1 MSTNPPP
8 SPYLLT
14 FNSTTVTRWLLVI
27 VGSLLAIHLLLQY
40 DRFTSE
46 RTPWEIQQLFDL
58 DEEQSVPNWYSSAA
72 LGFAALLA
80 AGIASRVRRLALAD
94 AARWGAVAWVLFY
107 LCFDEVAGVHE
118 TVNSLSTIAWTIPF
132 GLLALVIGAWML
144 PWVMRLPVAT
154 RNGFIF
160 SGVLY
165 VMGAVG
171 IELLTSQFFDESNK
185 RQFSYALY
193 TVAEEGLEMLGAVL
207 TIRTLLRHMEAES
220 GEATLGL
227 RAGS

>member
-8 SPYLLT
+8 TPYLLT
-14 FNSTTVTRWLLVI
+14 FNSATVTRMLLVI
-27 VGSLLAIHLLLQY
+27 VGALLAIHLLLQY
-40 DRFTSE
+40 DRFTAQ

-80 AGIASRVRRLALAD
+80 AGIASRARRLTLAD
-94 AARWGAVAWVLFY
+94 ASRWGAVSWILLY
-107 LCFDEVAGVHE
+107 LCFDEVAGLHE
-118 TVNSLSTIAWTIPF
+118 TVNSLSPISWTIPF
-132 GLLALVIGAWML
+132 GLLALVVAAWML
-144 PWVMRLPVAT
+144 PWAMRLPAPT
-154 RNGFIF
+154 RNGFII
-160 SGVLY
+160 SGAVY

-185 RQFSYALY
+185 RQFSYAFY
-193 TVAEEGLEMLGAVL
+193 TVTEEGLEMLGAVL

-220 GEATLGL
+220 GEASLGL
-227 RAGS
+227 GAAR

>member
-1 MSTNPPP
+1 MSTNPP
-8 SPYLLT
+8 STPYLLT
-14 FNSTTVTRWLLVI
+14 FNSAQLTRLLLVV
-27 VGSLLAIHLLLQY
+27 VGSLLAVHLLLQY
-40 DRFTSE
+40 DRFTTE

-80 AGIASRVRRLALAD
+80 AGIASRARQLTLAYAS
-94 AARWGAVAWVLFY
+94 RWGAVAWVLLY
-107 LCFDEVAGVHE
+107 LCFDEVAGLHE
-118 TVNSLSTIAWTIPF
+118 TVNSLSPISWTIPF
-132 GLLALVIGAWML
+132 GLLALVVGAWML
-144 PWVMRLPVAT
+144 PWVMRLPAPT
-154 RNGFIF
+154 RNGFIV
-160 SGVLY
+160 SGIVY

-207 TIRTLLRHMEAES
+207 TIRTLLKHMEAES
-220 GEATLGL
+220 GEASLGL
-227 RAGS
+227 VAPR